1 MNLFVLKKK
10 EGKPRKSRTSLQFK
24 LALMFFMVMFIS
36 ACISVSVLLL
46 VFSPIMKENAERQMI
61 NFASSM
67 KTLENDGYGYED
79 IITIVNTNSYSITDL
94 QENSKEVQEHKKD
107 FSERGYYVTTEG
119 IIPKAS
125 MVIYTNNKYIMVD
138 SFSSENWYWV
148 VNFVIIVAFIVCII
162 IGTIITG
169 FVGRT
174 ILQPIHD
181 LSKATSEVAR
191 GNFSV
196 RVREPSD
203 NEYGTLAR
211 NFNKMAQELS
221 GIETLRGD
229 FISNVSHEF
238 KTPLASVQGFAKLLQ
253 DENLSDEDRREYT
266 QIIIDETTRLSK
278 LSSNILNLTKL
289 ENQTTIGKKKRF
301 SIDEQIRKIILML
314 EPEWSKKDIN
324 LDIDLEDILYVGNEE
339 LMGQIWQNVI
349 NNAIKFTPVGGEI
362 KVKLFRSETGIVAK
376 ISDNGPSIPPDKK
389 DKIFE
394 KFYQGDHSRATEG
407 NGLGLALVKRIV
419 DLSHGKVS
427 VENLFEGGV
436 CFNIELPY
444 QTEDMM

>member
-1 MNLFVLKKK
+1 MSKASKKNSVK
-10 EGKPRKSRTSLQFK
+10 RSRTSLQFK
-24 LALMFFMVMFIS
+24 LALMFFMVMAIS
-36 ACISVSVLLL
+36 ASISISVLLL
-46 VFSPIMKENAERQMI
+46 VFSPIMKENAEQQMLS
-61 NFASSM
+61 FDAAVKM
-67 KTLENDGYGYED
+67 LEEDGYSYNE
-79 IITIVNTNSYSITDL
+79 IIAITNTASFNISSLDEGSAKVADHQKQLEEKGCYINSD
-94 QENSKEVQEHKKD
+94 
-107 FSERGYYVTTEG
+107 G
-119 IIPKAS
+119 IIPQATMITS
-125 MVIYTNNKYIMVD
+125 IDGTYVEIN
-138 SFSSENWYWV
+138 SFTSENLYWV

-196 RVREPSD
+196 RVKEPSD

-238 KTPLASVQGFAKLLQ
+238 KTPLASIQGFAKLLQ
-253 DENLSDEDRREYT
+253 DESLSSEDRREYT
-266 QIIIDETTRLSK
+266 QIIIDETSRLTK
-278 LSSNILNLTKL
+278 LSSNILRLTKL
-289 ENQTTIGKKKRF
+289 ENQTTIGKKNRF

-314 EPEWSKKDIN
+314 EPEWSKKEIN
-324 LDIDLEDILYVGNEE
+324 LDIDLEDVFYVGNEE
-339 LMGQIWQNVI
+339 LMGQVWQNVI
-349 NNAIKFTPVGGEI
+349 NNAIKFTPVGGDI
-362 KVKLFRSETGIVAK
+362 KVRLFRSDNGIVVK
-376 ISDNGPSIPPDKK
+376 ISDNGPCIPADKIE
-389 DKIFE
+389 KIFE
-394 KFYQGDHSRATEG
+394 KFYQADHSRATEG
-407 NGLGLALVKRIV
+407 NGLGLALVKRII
-419 DLSHGKVS
+419 DLSGGKVS

-444 QTEDMM
+444 QVEDMR

>member
-1 MNLFVLKKK
+1 MNKNNKNKGVKH
-10 EGKPRKSRTSLQFK
+10 SRTSLQFK
-24 LALMFFMVMFIS
+24 LALMFFMVMAIS
-36 ACISVSVLLL
+36 ASISISILLL
-46 VFSPIMKENAERQMI
+46 VFSPIMKENAEQQMAG
-61 NFASSM
+61 FAVSIKM
-67 KTLENDGYGYED
+67 LEDDGYAYNE
-79 IITIVNTNSYSITDL
+79 IITITNSASFNITTI
-94 QENSKEVQEHKKD
+94 KEGSPDVVNNKD
-107 FSERGYYVTTEG
+107 QLEEKGYYINSDG
-119 IIPKAS
+119 IIPQATMITSIDGVYVK
-125 MVIYTNNKYIMVD
+125 ID
-138 SFSSENWYWV
+138 SFTSENLYWV

-238 KTPLASVQGFAKLLQ
+238 KTPLASIQGFAKLLQ
-253 DENLSDEDRREYT
+253 DESLSAEDKREYT
-266 QIIIDETTRLSK
+266 QIIIDETSRLTK
-278 LSSNILNLTKL
+278 LSSNILRLTKL
-289 ENQTTIGKKKRF
+289 ENQTTIGKKSRF

-314 EPEWSKKDIN
+314 EPEWSKKEID

-339 LMGQIWQNVI
+339 LMGQVWQNVI
-349 NNAIKFTPVGGEI
+349 NNAIKFTPVGGNI
-362 KVKLFRSETGIVAK
+362 KVRLFRSDNGIVVK
-376 ISDNGPSIPPDKK
+376 ISDDGPCIPADKIE
-389 DKIFE
+389 KIFE
-394 KFYQGDHSRATEG
+394 KFYQADHSRATEG
-407 NGLGLALVKRIV
+407 NGLGLALVKRII
-419 DLSHGKVS
+419 DLSGGNIS
-427 VENLFEGGV
+427 VENLYEGGV

-444 QTEDMM
+444 QIEDMM

>member
-1 MNLFVLKKK
+1 MNKNNKNKGVKH
-10 EGKPRKSRTSLQFK
+10 SRTSLQFK
-24 LALMFFMVMFIS
+24 LALMFFMVMAIS
-36 ACISVSVLLL
+36 ASISISILLL
-46 VFSPIMKENAERQMI
+46 VFSPIMKENAEQQMAG
-61 NFASSM
+61 FAVSIKM
-67 KTLENDGYGYED
+67 LEDDGYNYND
-79 IITIVNTNSYSITDL
+79 IIAITNSASFNITTI
-94 QENSKEVQEHKKD
+94 KEGSPDVVNNKD
-107 FSERGYYVTTEG
+107 QLEEKGYYINSDG
-119 IIPKAS
+119 IIPQATMITSIDGVYVK
-125 MVIYTNNKYIMVD
+125 VD
-138 SFSSENWYWV
+138 SFTSENLYWV

-238 KTPLASVQGFAKLLQ
+238 KTPLASIQGFAKLLQ
-253 DENLSDEDRREYT
+253 DESLSAEDKREYT
-266 QIIIDETTRLSK
+266 QIIIDETSRLTK
-278 LSSNILNLTKL
+278 LSSNILRLTKL
-289 ENQTTIGKKKRF
+289 ENQTTIGKKSRF

-314 EPEWSKKDIN
+314 EPEWSKKEID

-339 LMGQIWQNVI
+339 LMGQVWQNVI
-349 NNAIKFTPVGGEI
+349 NNAIKFTPVGGNI
-362 KVKLFRSETGIVAK
+362 KVRLFRSDNGIVVK
-376 ISDNGPSIPPDKK
+376 ISDDGPCIPADKIE
-389 DKIFE
+389 KIFE
-394 KFYQGDHSRATEG
+394 KFYQADHSRATEG
-407 NGLGLALVKRIV
+407 NGLGLALVKRII
-419 DLSHGKVS
+419 DLSGGNIS
-427 VENLFEGGV
+427 VENLYEGGV

-444 QTEDMM
+444 QIEDMM